1 MLSGRGRVLSRRSMG
16 VSASWCFF
24 FSWISGRRR
33 RTETTTAAAL
43 CFLGARFGT
52 ARQSSGR
59 KGSSGRSASEGGLGA
74 REEAKDNNN
83 DINNRAS
90 VMYKGSLN
98 ERQSEGDEARTR
110 RQEETKKTQ
119 PKVASRL
126 KLSPGTGAPSG
137 QVTAWSRNPIR
148 GASRFSMGLG
158 WGVVSERGRAW
169 PGCFSSAT
177 AGVWSKLVR
186 SS

>member
-24 FSWISGRRR
+24 FRGYRGDGVGRRR
-33 RTETTTAAAL
+33 R
-43 CFLGARFGT
+43 R
-52 ARQSSGR
+52 RR
-59 KGSSGRSASEGGLGA
+59 RSASSEPGLGQRDSRLGGRA
-74 REEAKDNNN
+74 AAADQRVRVASGQGEEAKDNNN